1 MGTRG
6 RLEGEQHSWSI
17 RGYRATRKR
26 PSVEAAAAALSS
38 FMQELNFDLI
48 VEECEDPSAAS
59 SSSPAVQL
67 HGYLTE
73 KTIATSDNPYQYW
86 GVDKS

>member
-17 RGYRATRKR
+17 RGYRATRKG

-38 FMQELNFDLI
+38 FMQEFDLI

-73 KTIATSDNPYQYW
+73 
-86 GVDKS
+86 